1 MDSTFEALIILTR
14 AGIWRSVSNIP
25 KDVNWESLQTLATK
39 HGLAAVVLDGIEQL
53 KNQGIALPDKAM
65 MIQWIGAV
73 LQNYEQRFKLYRRAI
88 AELARFYNGHDIKM
102 MVLKGYACSLDWPKP
117 EHRPCGDID
126 IWQFG
131 QQKEADELLNH
142 TDFTESTDNSLVT
155 KTSKNSKCSEIVI
168 DNSHHHHT
176 VFDWKGFM
184 VENHYDFINVHHHRS
199 NADYEKILK
208 QLGDERYTND
218 NDNLNPNP
226 NLNDGLNINANKG
239 MRHECVDVDGAK
251 VYLPSP
257 NLHALFLLKHMML
270 HFASEEINLRQI
282 LDWAF
287 FVKAHGEDVDWA
299 MVKEVME
306 KFGMSQMFCI
316 INRICVDNLGF
327 DFNLDLDCDMMLKE
341 RVLNEVL
348 SPEFTDEA
356 PSSFL
361 PRLAFKYKRWR
372 ANEWKHRLCYNE
384 SMWSAFWSG
393 VWNHMLKPK
402 SI

>member
-1 MDSTFEALIILTR
+1 MISSELKNALLTLVR
-14 AGIWRSVSNIP
+14 KGIGH
-25 KDVNWESLQTLATK
+25 ESPETLGQADWK
-39 HGLAAVVLDGIEQL
+39 KVQVLAIEQGLAAVVLDGIEQL
-53 KNQGIALPDKAM
+53 KAQDIAMPDKAM

-142 TDFTESTDNSLVT
+142 TDFTDSTDNSLVP
-155 KTSKNSKCSEIVI
+155 KTSKNSKRSEIVI

-208 QLGDERYTND
+208 QLGDESFI
-218 NDNLNPNP
+218 NP
-226 NLNDGLNINANKG
+226 DAGKG
-239 MRHECVDVDGAK
+239 MRHECVDIDGAK

-299 MVKEVME
+299 MVTEVME

-316 INRICVDNLGF
+316 INRICVDDLGF
-327 DFNLDLDCDMMLKE
+327 DLNLDIDCDMMLKE

-348 SPEFTDEA
+348 SPEFTDET

-393 VWNHMLKPK
+393 VWNHLLKPS

>member
-1 MDSTFEALIILTR
+1 MISSELKNALLTLVR
-14 AGIWRSVSNIP
+14 KGIGH
-25 KDVNWESLQTLATK
+25 ESPETLGQADWK
-39 HGLAAVVLDGIEQL
+39 KVQVLAIEQGLAAVVLDGIEQL

-131 QQKEADELLNH
+131 QQKEADKVFSS
-142 TDFTESTDNSLVT
+142 TDFTDSTDNSLVP
-155 KTSKNSKCSEIVI
+155 KTSKNSKRSEIVI

-208 QLGDERYTND
+208 QLGDENFI
-218 NDNLNPNP
+218 NP
-226 NLNDGLNINANKG
+226 DAGKG
-239 MRHECVDVDGAK
+239 MRHECVDIDGAK

-299 MVKEVME
+299 KVKEVME

-316 INRICVDNLGF
+316 INRICVDDLGF
-327 DFNLDLDCDMMLKE
+327 DFNLDIDCDMMLKE

-393 VWNHMLKPK
+393 VWNHLLKPS

>member
-1 MDSTFEALIILTR
+1 MRL
-14 AGIWRSVSNIP
+14 GIGTSDDIP
-25 KDVNWESLQTLATK
+25 MQGDVDWESVLALAEQQ
-39 HGLAAVVLDGIEQL
+39 GLSAVLTDGIECLPKEVRPPKLAMLQL
-53 KNQGIALPDKAM
+53 
-65 MIQWIGAV
+65 IGAV
-73 LQNYEQRFKLYRRAI
+73 LQNYDARYKAYEKAVGN
-88 AELARFYNGHDIKM
+88 LAAFYNKNGFKM

-131 QQKEADELLNH
+131 QQKEADEILSH
-142 TDFTESTDNSLVT
+142 TDFTDSTDNSLVP
-155 KTSKNSKCSEIVI
+155 KTSKNSKRSKIVI

-218 NDNLNPNP
+218 NDNLNT

-287 FVKAHGEDVDWA
+287 FVKAHGKDVEIRY
-299 MVKEVME
+299 VT
-306 KFGMSQMFCI
+306 
-316 INRICVDNLGF
+316 N
-327 DFNLDLDCDMMLKE
+327 
-341 RVLNEVL
+341 VLYHQQNMRGR
-348 SPEFTDEA
+348 S
-356 PSSFL
+356 
-361 PRLAFKYKRWR
+361 W
-372 ANEWKHRLCYNE
+372 
-384 SMWSAFWSG
+384 
-393 VWNHMLKPK
+393 
-402 SI
+402 I

>member
-1 MDSTFEALIILTR
+1 MISSELKNALLTLVRKGIGHESPEAL
-14 AGIWRSVSNIP
+14 GQVDWKKVQ
-25 KDVNWESLQTLATK
+25 VLAIEQ
-39 HGLAAVVLDGIEQL
+39 GLAAVVLDGIEQL
-53 KNQGIALPDKAM
+53 KNQGIAMPDKAM

-131 QQKEADELLNH
+131 QQKEADEVLSH
-142 TDFTESTDNSLVT
+142 TDFTDSTDNSLVP
-155 KTSKNSKCSEIVI
+155 KTSKNSKRSEIVI

-208 QLGDERYTND
+208 QLGDESFI
-218 NDNLNPNP
+218 NP
-226 NLNDGLNINANKG
+226 DTGKG

-316 INRICVDNLGF
+316 INRICVDDLGF
-327 DFNLDLDCDMMLKE
+327 DLNLDIDCDMMLKE

-348 SPEFTDEA
+348 SPEFTGEA

-393 VWNHMLKPK
+393 VWNHLLKP
-402 SI
+402 STI